1 MALNPLELIYLL
13 VLIIVPALVLYFV
26 IRLGVRHGVMDA
38 NRRLSLDPPMGRVV
52 VG

>member
-38 NRRLSLDPPMGRVV
+38 NRRLRSGPESSV
-52 VG
+52 